1 MKTIVL
7 ILYGFS
13 ISTQAIAE
21 NEANT
26 KSSKDENA
34 VKDNKPQQ
42 LETEILPDKD
52 LLLFLSEFSDA
63 DDEWVD
69 PEIFN
74 QSYSEAILINTE
86 IEEINNEDIPNN
98 I

>member
-1 MKTIVL
+1 LKTIVL

-13 ISTQAIAE
+13 FSTLAIAK
-21 NEANT
+21 NEVNT
-26 KSSKDENA
+26 KNPKDENA
-34 VKDNKPQQ
+34 VNEIKPQQ
-42 LETEILPDKD
+42 LETEILPDKE